1 MVSKTGAILGY
12 VKASSSAPFQEER
25 LGQGLYP
32 GGCNVTIQMGMLVQF
47 LGLKFGQILLFFLG
61 GEGYRKLALRF

>member
-1 MVSKTGAILGY
+1 MSKTDAILGY

-47 LGLKFGQILLFFLG
+47 LGLKFRQILLFFLG
-61 GEGYRKLALRF
+61 RGVEKLALMF

>member
-1 MVSKTGAILGY
+1 MVVSKTGAILGY

-32 GGCNVTIQMGMLVQF
+32 GDM
-47 LGLKFGQILLFFLG
+47 
-61 GEGYRKLALRF
+61 